1 MAITRFR
8 SRANG
13 QKSDRRFYRK
23 DNGQSA
29 ACRFNWASP
38 LTEIVLLGNIAIR
51 TGKRIEWDEE
61 NMQITN
67 DRDANKYI
75 KEPYHNDWSLEV

>member
-1 MAITRFR
+1 MISQKQF
-8 SRANG
+8 SRRQFLTG
-13 QKSDRRFYRK
+13 T
-23 DNGQSA
+23 A
-29 ACRFNWASP
+29 ACRFNWAGP

-51 TGKRIEWDEE
+51 TGKRINWDGE

-75 KEPYHNDWSLEV
+75 KEPYHNGWSLEA